1 MFLSSRLRSGF
12 GSGFE
17 SIRPFIS
24 FAGVNPTFG
33 GGRDLAVRICHWRP
47 LQSQTSADW
56 KIRKLILKIRH
67 GKIGGSETADFFY
80 SLKLQIPSQ

>member
-1 MFLSSRLRSGF
+1 MFLSSRLR
-12 GSGFE
+12 SGFE

-33 GGRDLAVRICHWRP
+33 GGSRDFAVCICHWRS

-67 GKIGGSETADFFY
+67 GKIGGSETADFFI
-80 SLKLQIPSQ
+80 L

>member
-1 MFLSSRLRSGF
+1 MFLSSRLQ
-12 GSGFE
+12 SGFE

-24 FAGVNPTFG
+24 FAGVNPTL

-67 GKIGGSETADFFY
+67 GKIGGSETADFFI
-80 SLKLQIPSQ
+80 L